1 MTVDHAQLYL
11 CTDARTTQG
20 DFSDFLDAAFA
31 GGVDIIQLRDK
42 HIHAG
47 HELELLAVL
56 AEAAARNGKLW
67 AVNDRADLAAVSG
80 APVFHV
86 GQDDL
91 PVNAARTLLTSATVI
106 GLSSHTPTE
115 VDAALVL
122 PALDYFCVGPIWATP
137 TKPGRA
143 AVGLELVRYA
153 AEQVRTVRAGA
164 VQAAALQN
172 THPWFAIGGIDESNI
187 VEVVAAGAER
197 VVVVRAITQS
207 ADPTA
212 AAQRLRGYLPT
223 LR

>member
-1 MTVDHAQLYL
+1 MTVDRAQLYL
-11 CTDARTTQG
+11 CTDARTIQG

-42 HIHAG
+42 KIDAG

-56 AEAAARNGKLW
+56 AESATRNGKLW

-91 PVNAARTLLTSATVI
+91 PVAAARGLLAPATVI
-106 GLSSHTPTE
+106 GLSSHTPAE
-115 VDAALVL
+115 VDAALIA
-122 PALDYFCVGPIWATP
+122 PDLDYFCVGPIWATP

-153 AEQVRTVRAGA
+153 AELHTTR
-164 VQAAALQN
+164 
-172 THPWFAIGGIDESNI
+172 PWFAIGGVDESNI
-187 VEVVAAGAER
+187 AEVVAAGATR
-197 VVVVRAITQS
+197 VVVVRAITAS
-207 ADPTA
+207 DDPTA
-212 AAQRLRGYLPT
+212 AAQRLRAFLPP
-223 LR
+223 LA

>member
-1 MTVDHAQLYL
+1 MTVDRAQLYL
-11 CTDARTTQG
+11 CTDARTIQG

-42 HIHAG
+42 KIDAG

-56 AEAAARNGKLW
+56 AESATRNGKQW

-91 PVNAARTLLTSATVI
+91 PVTAARGLLAPATEI
-106 GLSSHTPTE
+106 GLSSHTPAE
-115 VDAALVL
+115 VDAALIA
-122 PALDYFCVGPIWATP
+122 PDLDYFCVGPIWATP

-153 AEQVRTVRAGA
+153 AEQAA
-164 VQAAALQN
+164 VLQN
-172 THPWFAIGGIDESNI
+172 SRPWFAIGGVDESNI
-187 VEVVAAGAER
+187 AEVVAAGATR
-197 VVVVRAITQS
+197 VVVVRAITAS
-207 ADPTA
+207 DDPTA
-212 AAQRLRGYLPT
+212 AAQRLRAFLPP
-223 LR
+223 LA